1 MEESKYGLR
10 TKLEVPYER
19 AIERAREELQKQGFG
34 VLTSID
40 VKDTLKKKL
49 GEEFRRYVILGACN
63 PTLAREALG
72 AELEVG
78 LLLPCN
84 VIVYEEGPNRSVV
97 AAMAPLAALGIVE
110 SDALRNI
117 AQEADKRL
125 RTALSALERG

>member
-84 VIVYEEGPNRSVV
+84 VIVYEEDPNRSVV

-110 SDALRNI
+110 SDALREI